1 MLLVRDGRLLQ
12 NAPAR
17 ERVTE
22 SEVLAAVRQHGLDSI
37 EEVGAVALEA
47 DGSFSVVRAVGPSAS
62 ALKDVKRI
70 QA

>member
-1 MLLVRDGRLLQ
+1 VLLVRDGRLLQ